1 MMRIRLVP
9 FLFALFLMLACVGLF
24 SRFSLA
30 NNGFDLTNSSIPTE
44 KILPGGPVK
53 DGIPSIDS
61 PQFIPVEQVSWL
73 KGNEQVLSLSINGVT
88 RAYPIAILNW
98 HEIVNDNI
106 SGSPVVVSY
115 CPLCGTG
122 MAFSAKVD
130 GRVLEFGVSGL
141 LYNSDVLLYDRQTES
156 LWSQLMTESVSGPM
170 QGGKLEMLALH
181 QMTWA
186 AWRKRYSDGQVLSRD
201 TGYVR
206 DYSRSPYAQY
216 DDISA
221 IYFPVE
227 FLSRAYHPKERVLG
241 VEVAGKFKAYPFAE
255 LAKYGGDRIEDKFN
269 GVDFEIHFDALSR
282 TGEIRL
288 KAGDVPQPSVN
299 AFWFAWYTF
308 HPDTQVFVLP

>member
-1 MMRIRLVP
+1 MMRIRLVS
-9 FLFALFLMLACVGLF
+9 FIFSMCLMVGCVSFFSAFA
-24 SRFSLA
+24 LA
-30 NNGFDLTNSSIPTE
+30 NNGFDLTNASIPAE

-61 PQFIPVEQVSWL
+61 PRFIPVDQVSWL
-73 KGNEQVLSLSINGVT
+73 KGDDQVLSLSINGVT

-106 SGSPVVVSY
+106 SGLPVVVSY

-122 MAFSAKVD
+122 MAFSARVD
-130 GRVLEFGVSGL
+130 ANVLEFGVSGL
-141 LYNSDVLLYDRQTES
+141 LYNSDVLLYDRQTQS
-156 LWSQLMTESVSGPM
+156 LWSQLMSESVSGPM
-170 QGGKLEMLALH
+170 RGSKLELLALH

-186 AWRKRYSDGQVLSRD
+186 AWQNRYKSGHVLSRD
-201 TGYVR
+201 TGHVR

-216 DDISA
+216 DDTPI
-221 IYFPVE
+221 IYFPID

-255 LAKYGGDRIEDKFN
+255 LAKHGGNRIADKFN
-269 GVDFEIHFDALSR
+269 GVDLEVQFDAFSR

-288 KAGDVPQPSVN
+288 QAGGVPQPAVN

-308 HPDTQVFVLP
+308 HPDTEVFVLP

>member
-1 MMRIRLVP
+1 MMRIRLVS
-9 FLFALFLMLACVGLF
+9 FLFAMFLILACVGFF
-24 SRFSLA
+24 STFALA
-30 NNGFDLTNSSIPTE
+30 NNGFDLSNSSISAE

-73 KGNEQVLSLSINGVT
+73 KGDEQVLSLSINGVT

-130 GRVLEFGVSGL
+130 GRALEFGVSGL

-170 QGGKLEMLALH
+170 QGSKLEMLALH

-186 AWRKRYSDGQVLSRD
+186 AWQKRYSDGQVLSRD

-206 DYSRSPYAQY
+206 DYARSPYAQY

-255 LAKYGGDRIEDKFN
+255 LAKHGGDRIEDKFN
-269 GVDFEIHFDALSR
+269 GVDFEIQFDVISR
-282 TGEIRL
+282 TGEVRL
-288 KAGDVPQPSVN
+288 KAGDLPQPAVN